1 MLARAALSAAAL
13 SLILVTTA
21 AAEDAPSSAKRP
33 PLDPNQKVC
42 ETVTE
47 IGSRLAAKKI
57 CATRAEW
64 AEKRKQDRDTVDD
77 AQRSAHIG
85 CSVVGTHSGTPSC

>member
-1 MLARAALSAAAL
+1 MLVRAALGAAAL
-13 SLILVTTA
+13 SFAFVTTA
-21 AAEDAPSSAKRP
+21 SADDVPSSAKKP
-33 PLDPNQKVC
+33 AIDPNQKVC

-64 AEKRKQDRDTVDD
+64 AEKRKQDRETVDD
-77 AQRSAHIG
+77 AQRGAHIG

>member
-1 MLARAALSAAAL
+1 LSAAAL
-13 SLILVTTA
+13 SFVFVTA
-21 AAEDAPSSAKRP
+21 AGADNVPSSSKRP
-33 PLDPNQKVC
+33 ALDPNQKVC

-64 AEKRKQDRDTVDD
+64 AEKRKQDRETVDD
-77 AQRSAHIG
+77 AQRSAHVG
-85 CSVVGTHSGTPSC
+85 CNTVNTHSGTPTC